1 MSVLRDLYIK
11 VVLRK
16 PIYSL
21 LILVFLTLLALTQF
35 ANIKLDASAD
45 ALLLKGDPAL
55 EFYRETSKRYGSSE
69 FILLTWQ
76 PSSGELLG
84 NESLESLELMTLK
97 LRELPGVESV
107 VTVLDVPLLS
117 TEPLSLS
124 GITAGEG
131 LPTLGDSTIDRDT
144 ALDEFM
150 TSPIYSDLL
159 VSKSGDLT
167 AVQINL
173 KNNESYRQAVEERE
187 SLRKLKEAGALH
199 SSEKSSLKEAEA
211 LVKKMNAE
219 TLYQHG
225 VLVEGVRTIAAE
237 FDSNAE
243 IFVGGVP
250 MIAADMVA
258 FVESDLLVFGT
269 AIILLMMIMLAI
281 IFREARWVIIPV
293 ANCVITVTM
302 MLGLLGFLDWRMTV
316 ISANFVAVLLVVSLA
331 ISIHLVVRY
340 RELESLNPNEEK
352 YDRVV
357 SVMQLMAVPCIYTGV
372 TTIVAF
378 ISLVVSGLQPVID
391 FGWMMTAGIVIALII
406 SFIAVPCLMLVWT
419 AEEVVSADISSQ
431 TPYTMYFANFADR
444 QGGVVLAVSGALL
457 CLSVFGISR
466 LEVENRFIDYFK
478 ESTEIYQGMELL
490 DSNLGGTIP
499 LDIVIDSPIS
509 SRDKDYPQRTII
521 NSIEAYERENS
532 EFASGDRI
540 VVDDFEEE
548 AWDDF
553 DSDFDDFGEG
563 QNSFVPSFWFTFSG
577 MQTIDAVHDL
587 IDSRPETGKVL
598 SLSTTFSV
606 VRDILGDDIGGVELA
621 LVQKSLPAEINDL
634 MVAPYFSV
642 EEDQARVTVRV
653 KETSESL
660 RRDAFLKDLHK
671 RLINNT
677 GLAPE
682 QFTFTGMLV
691 LYNNVLQS
699 LFRSQIL
706 TLGAVF
712 FAILIM
718 FWALFRS
725 LSLALIAIA
734 PNLLAAGAVL
744 GVMGLVGIPLDIM
757 TITIAAIVV
766 GIGVDNCIHYV
777 YRFMREFDKDRDYTA
792 TMYRCHGSIGR
803 ALYYTTLTVIIGF
816 STLTLSNFNPS
827 IYFGVLTV
835 LAMAA
840 AVLGALLLLPR
851 LIIWVKPLGV

>member
-21 LILVFLTLLALTQF
+21 LILVFLALLALTQF

-131 LPTLGDSTIDRDT
+131 LPTLGDSTIDRDA

-173 KNNESYRQAVEERE
+173 ENNESYRQAVEERE
-187 SLRKLKEAGALH
+187 SLRKLKEAGALN

-509 SRDKDYPQRTII
+509 SRDKDYPQRTTI
-521 NSIEAYERENS
+521 NSIEAYERANS
-532 EFASGDRI
+532 EFASEDRI

-548 AWDDF
+548 VWDDF
-553 DSDFDDFGEG
+553 DYDFDDFGEG